1 MKSFTLE
8 TALLLCSLS
17 WISVSVS
24 EFQTV
29 EVQPGEEVTLQCSNI
44 SKAPSMTEWFR
55 VVNRTKASCIS
66 SMYES
71 ADKASLCDGFQNGK
85 FEMRSNISTVFL
97 KIKQVDLSD
106 SGLYFCGFYINL
118 LTVIADVTEL
128 SIQGNGD
135 SDDSESDDEENF
147 KSKKECDGR
156 TVLMSVVLGVVIL
169 LFTIVLIVLAVK
181 IRKVKT
187 GTASLSFVAH
197 RLVNCVNMKNKSK
210 AYRVIIKYSDFVLC
224 HLAAN
229 KEPQPERNKV
239 SQNFTFII

>member
-1 MKSFTLE
+1 MKSLTLI

-29 EVQPGEEVTLQCSNI
+29 KVQPGEEVTLQCSNI

-85 FEMRSNISTVFL
+85 FEMLSNISTVFL
-97 KIKQVDLSD
+97 KIKRVDLSD

-118 LTVIADVTEL
+118 HTVIADVTEL
-128 SIQGNGD
+128 SVQGNGD
-135 SDDSESDDEENF
+135 SDDSESDDEEVE
-147 KSKKECDGR
+147 ECDGR

-181 IRKVKT
+181 IRKLQ
-187 GTASLSFVAH
+187 A
-197 RLVNCVNMKNKSK
+197 
-210 AYRVIIKYSDFVLC
+210 
-224 HLAAN
+224 AAN
-229 KEPQPERNKV
+229 KKPQPERNKNLGSDDLNYAALSFQPKPKRNRRPASKREELGV
-239 SQNFTFII
+239 VYAATR